1 MIYSIKN
8 NTNIILSVIDVQNT
22 LLCKKMIIQTFRKIY
37 IKY

>member
-22 LLCKKMIIQTFRKIY
+22 LLDKKIIIQT
-37 IKY
+37 